1 MYSHLCTP
9 AHSHTQK
16 GNYGA
21 GVQIILRQERR
32 AGGGGL
38 ACGWFRRVG
47 PAEQESHDMLHHP
60 PHILALQRSPQEWH
74 LLVLNTVVQRK
85 VKPPPAWAPGVA
97 REWLS
102 QEGWSALGDGRPPS
116 PALGLSCGQTSGTVK
131 APHSLP

>member
-1 MYSHLCTP
+1 MWVVL
-9 AHSHTQK
+9 Q
-16 GNYGA
+16 G
-21 GVQIILRQERR
+21 
-32 AGGGGL
+32 
-38 ACGWFRRVG
+38 G
-47 PAEQESHDMLHHP
+47 PAEQEFHDMLDHP

-116 PALGLSCGQTSGTVK
+116 PALGLYGEGSSQLTLTVHLLHSEELTSNFYSDNPSSGSDENGGDSTGNLL
-131 APHSLP
+131 SDFTLEFL